1 MQSLRGL
8 PTQLLFHS
16 LLASLDDEISVSWIS
31 ATYSE
36 NKVTQNKYAR
46 SLYAQFFLLLW
57 NVLLYRL
64 IIHYSK
70 FFFWMNFTS
79 TNLYKNNVNNKTYC
93 TAKYGVSAILCR
105 MAHAVMTAI
114 ACQCNHNI
122 SFLGSLTILFSFF
135 PLFLQTFPLRRA
147 GIRCCLPS
155 DILHIRYLIRITI
168 TSPKNCVLAKR
179 WEFLKL
185 QLLIESDKAQH
196 KCSV

>member
-1 MQSLRGL
+1 MRLVFRGFQPHTLKTKWLRTNML
-8 PTQLLFHS
+8 VRCML
-16 LLASLDDEISVSWIS
+16 
-31 ATYSE
+31 
-36 NKVTQNKYAR
+36 N
-46 SLYAQFFLLLW
+46 FFLLLW
-57 NVLLYRL
+57 NVPLYCL

-70 FFFWMNFTS
+70 FFFNMNFTS
-79 TNLYKNNVNNKTYC
+79 TNLYKNNVNNEAYC

-135 PLFLQTFPLRRA
+135 PLFLQTLPLRRA
-147 GIRCCLPS
+147 GIRCCLPNV
-155 DILHIRYLIRITI
+155 ILHIRYLIRITI

-185 QLLIESDKAQH
+185 QLLIKSDEAQH

>member
-1 MQSLRGL
+1 MRLVFRGFQPHTLKTKWLRTNML
-8 PTQLLFHS
+8 VHCML
-16 LLASLDDEISVSWIS
+16 
-31 ATYSE
+31 
-36 NKVTQNKYAR
+36 N
-46 SLYAQFFLLLW
+46 FFLLLW
-57 NVLLYRL
+57 NVPLYCL

-70 FFFWMNFTS
+70 FFFNMNFTS
-79 TNLYKNNVNNKTYC
+79 TNLYKNNVNNKAYC

-105 MAHAVMTAI
+105 MAHVVMTAI
-114 ACQCNHNI
+114 ACQCNHNV
-122 SFLGSLTILFSFF
+122 SFLESLTILFSFF
-135 PLFLQTFPLRRA
+135 PLFLQTFPLRTA

>member
-1 MQSLRGL
+1 MQNLRGL

-31 ATYSE
+31 AIYSE
-36 NKVTQNKYAR
+36 NKVTQNKYAG

-57 NVLLYRL
+57 NVPLYCL

-70 FFFWMNFTS
+70 FFFNMNFTS
-79 TNLYKNNVNNKTYC
+79 TNLYKNNVNNEAYC
-93 TAKYGVSAILCR
+93 TAKYGVSAILGR

-135 PLFLQTFPLRRA
+135 PLFLQTFPLRTA

-185 QLLIESDKAQH
+185 QLLIKSDEAQH

>member
-8 PTQLLFHS
+8 PAQLLFHS
-16 LLASLDDEISVSWIS
+16 PLASLDDEISVSWIS

-36 NKVTQNKYAR
+36 NKVTQNKYAG

-57 NVLLYRL
+57 NVPLYFL

-70 FFFWMNFTS
+70 FFFNMNSTS
-79 TNLYKNNVNNKTYC
+79 TNLYKNNVNNKAYC

-114 ACQCNHNI
+114 ACQCNHNV

>member
-1 MQSLRGL
+1 MQNLRGL

-31 ATYSE
+31 AIYSE
-36 NKVTQNKYAR
+36 NKVTQNKYAG

-57 NVLLYRL
+57 NVPLYCL

-70 FFFWMNFTS
+70 FFFNMNFTS
-79 TNLYKNNVNNKTYC
+79 TNLYKNNVNNEAYC
-93 TAKYGVSAILCR
+93 TAKYGVSAILGR

-147 GIRCCLPS
+147 GIRCCLPNV
-155 DILHIRYLIRITI
+155 ILHIRYLIRITI

>member
-1 MQSLRGL
+1 MQNLRGL

-31 ATYSE
+31 AIYSE
-36 NKVTQNKYAR
+36 NKVTQNKYAG

-57 NVLLYRL
+57 NVPLYCL

-70 FFFWMNFTS
+70 FFFNMNFTS
-79 TNLYKNNVNNKTYC
+79 TNLYKNNVNNKAYC

-114 ACQCNHNI
+114 ACQCNHNV

-147 GIRCCLPS
+147 GIRCCLPNV
-155 DILHIRYLIRITI
+155 ILHIRYLIRITI

-185 QLLIESDKAQH
+185 QLLIKSDEAQH

>member
-1 MQSLRGL
+1 MRLVFRGFQPHTLKTKWLRTNML
-8 PTQLLFHS
+8 VHCML
-16 LLASLDDEISVSWIS
+16 
-31 ATYSE
+31 
-36 NKVTQNKYAR
+36 N
-46 SLYAQFFLLLW
+46 FFLLPW
-57 NVLLYRL
+57 NVPLYCL

-70 FFFWMNFTS
+70 FFFNMNFTS
-79 TNLYKNNVNNKTYC
+79 TNLYKNNVNNKAYC

-114 ACQCNHNI
+114 ACQCNHNV

-135 PLFLQTFPLRRA
+135 PLFLQTFPLRTA
-147 GIRCCLPS
+147 GIRCCLPNV
-155 DILHIRYLIRITI
+155 ILHIRYLIRITI

>member
-1 MQSLRGL
+1 MQNLRGL

-31 ATYSE
+31 AIYSE
-36 NKVTQNKYAR
+36 NKVTQNKYAG

-57 NVLLYRL
+57 NVPLYCL

-70 FFFWMNFTS
+70 FFFNMNFTS
-79 TNLYKNNVNNKTYC
+79 TNLYKNNVNNKAYC

-147 GIRCCLPS
+147 GIRCCLPNV
-155 DILHIRYLIRITI
+155 ILHIRYLIRITI

-185 QLLIESDKAQH
+185 QLLIKSDEAQH

>member
-1 MQSLRGL
+1 MQNLRGL

-16 LLASLDDEISVSWIS
+16 LLASLDYEISVSWIS
-31 ATYSE
+31 AIYSE
-36 NKVTQNKYAR
+36 NKVTQNKYAG

-57 NVLLYRL
+57 NVPLYCL

-70 FFFWMNFTS
+70 FFFNMNFTS
-79 TNLYKNNVNNKTYC
+79 TNLYKNNMNNKAYC

-147 GIRCCLPS
+147 GIRCCLPN

-185 QLLIESDKAQH
+185 QLLIKSDEAQH
-196 KCSV
+196 KCIV

>member
-1 MQSLRGL
+1 MQNLRGL

-31 ATYSE
+31 AIYSE
-36 NKVTQNKYAR
+36 NKVTQNKYAG

-57 NVLLYRL
+57 NVPLYCL

-70 FFFWMNFTS
+70 FFFNMNFAS
-79 TNLYKNNVNNKTYC
+79 TNLYKNNVNNEVYC

-147 GIRCCLPS
+147 GIRCCLPNV
-155 DILHIRYLIRITI
+155 ILHFRYLIRITI

-185 QLLIESDKAQH
+185 QLLIKSDEAQH

>member
-1 MQSLRGL
+1 MQNLRGL

-31 ATYSE
+31 AIYSE
-36 NKVTQNKYAR
+36 NKVTQNKYAG

-57 NVLLYRL
+57 NVPLYCL

-70 FFFWMNFTS
+70 FFFNMNFTS
-79 TNLYKNNVNNKTYC
+79 TNLYKNNVNNEAYC

-114 ACQCNHNI
+114 ACQWNHNI

-135 PLFLQTFPLRRA
+135 PLFLQTFPLRTA
-147 GIRCCLPS
+147 GIRCCLPNV
-155 DILHIRYLIRITI
+155 ILHIRYLIRITI

>member
-1 MQSLRGL
+1 MQNLRGL

-31 ATYSE
+31 AIYSE
-36 NKVTQNKYAR
+36 NKVTQNKYAG

-57 NVLLYRL
+57 NVPLYCL

-70 FFFWMNFTS
+70 FFFNMNFTS
-79 TNLYKNNVNNKTYC
+79 TNLYKNNVNNEAYC

-147 GIRCCLPS
+147 GIRCCLPNV
-155 DILHIRYLIRITI
+155 ILHIRYLIRITI

-185 QLLIESDKAQH
+185 QLLIKSDEAQH

>member
-1 MQSLRGL
+1 MQNLRGL

-31 ATYSE
+31 AIYSE
-36 NKVTQNKYAR
+36 NKVTQNKYAG
-46 SLYAQFFLLLW
+46 SLYAQLFLLLW
-57 NVLLYRL
+57 NVPLYCL

-70 FFFWMNFTS
+70 FFFNMNFTS
-79 TNLYKNNVNNKTYC
+79 TNLYKNNVNNKAYC

-147 GIRCCLPS
+147 GIRCCLPNV
-155 DILHIRYLIRITI
+155 ILHIRYLIRITI